1 MFFST
6 TSRKLDKRESGSR
19 LFPPSTYEE
28 AYDFIDFSLL
38 ALISFKT
45 IDGNDVVS
53 MYKLLKEVIKKMRT
67 DNKPFF
73 LEAFTYRWKGH
84 VGHRDD
90 NDVGVTR
97 KDDLNKWKKRD
108 PIKRLSNS
116 MIKKSIISVKDLKN
130 LELSIKYKIDKDWE
144 NSLASDFPP
153 DNFLLDPVYNS

>member
-1 MFFST
+1 MRQPNIS
-6 TSRKLDKRESGSR
+6 TSRFAKAHD
-19 LFPPSTYEE
+19 
-28 AYDFIDFSLL
+28 
-38 ALISFKT
+38 ISFKS

-53 MYKLLKEVIKKMRT
+53 MYKLLKDIVKKMRI

-90 NDVGVTR
+90 NDVGVMR

-130 LELSIKYKIDKDWE
+130 LELSLKYKIDKDWE
-144 NSLASDFPP
+144 NALASDFPP
-153 DNFLLDPVYNS
+153 DNFLQLHTTICHQ